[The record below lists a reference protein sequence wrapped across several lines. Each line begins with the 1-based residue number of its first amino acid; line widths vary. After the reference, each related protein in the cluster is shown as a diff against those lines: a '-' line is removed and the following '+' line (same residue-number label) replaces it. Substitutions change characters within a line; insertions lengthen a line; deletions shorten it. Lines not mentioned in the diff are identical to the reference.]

1 MKAVIETHGHL
12 RWLLQLME
20 KGKLVGKTLSRDA
33 GLSLLAAESLEW
45 PKLGGKSPDL
55 SDGHIP

>member
-20 KGKLVGKTLSRDA
+20 EGRLARGTLSRGA
-33 GLSLLAAESLEW
+33 GLSPLAGESLEW
-45 PKLGGKSPDL
+45 PRLGGKNPGL
-55 SDGHIP
+55 SDGQIP